1 MSRRALLL
9 VNRKGASSH
18 ASIDQGLKVLEGA
31 GIEIS
36 AHFCRRPDRIPE
48 LIRADHGR
56 ADMIIIGGGDGTVSM
71 CLGAVLE
78 TGLPLGLLPM
88 GNANDLARTL
98 AIPTRITDA
107 CSVIGAG
114 RIQRIDVGEVNA
126 RPFVNVASIG
136 LSVDIAQR
144 LTRQQKRRWG
154 VLAYIGNAWEALH
167 AASSFTARIECD
179 GAQLDIKSIQIA
191 VGNGRFYGGGMTIA
205 DDATIDDRR
214 LDLYAIESQR
224 WWRLA
229 ACLPALRWGKQ
240 KFVDGVHTLSGQCI
254 RIETDK
260 PMPINVDGEVVA
272 ETPAEFR
279 VIPAALPVFVPAA
292 AGS

>member
-18 ASIDQGLKVLEGA
+18 ANIDQGLKVLESA
-31 GIEIS
+31 GIEVS

-78 TGLPLGLLPM
+78 SGLPLGVLPM

-167 AASSFTARIECD
+167 TASSFAARIESE
-179 GAQLDIKSIQIA
+179 GAELDIKSIQIA

-240 KFVDGVHTLSGQCI
+240 KFVDGVHTLSGERI

-272 ETPAEFR
+272 ETPAEFS
-279 VIPAALPVFVPAA
+279 VNPAALPVFVPAGA
-292 AGS
+292 QS